1 MPAEYIIAGRAI
13 NAQNPPYIIA
23 EISGNHM
30 GQLEK
35 AFDLIVA
42 AKEAG
47 ADAVKFQTYEAHTI
61 TLDCDAEAFVVQDEL
76 WKGRRLYDL
85 YKEAQ
90 TPFSWHPKLFGKAQE
105 MGITAFS
112 APFDSSAVDLLESLH
127 CPAYK
132 IASCE
137 LVDIPLLAKVGTTEK
152 PVILSTGMAQ
162 EEEINEAL
170 SALFQ
175 AGTKYV
181 ALLHCIS
188 GYPTPHSQANLATM
202 VALAEKYDVPIGI
215 SDHTKGVSVPV
226 AATALG
232 AQIIEKHFCLDRSEG
247 AVDGDFSL
255 EPQEFSDM
263 VQACKQA
270 HAALGCVQLTPLP
283 SESDSIRFRKS
294 LYIAQDMNK
303 GDVLDEKNVRSV
315 RPAGGLHTR
324 YLNDV
329 MGQKILSDVKAGTPL
344 TWAILEGASKQQ

>member
-61 TLDCDAEAFVVQDEL
+61 TLNCDAKAFLVQDDL
-76 WKGRRLYDL
+76 WKGQRLYDL
-85 YKEAQ
+85 YKKAQ
-90 TPFSWHPKLFGKAQE
+90 TPFAWHQPLFDKAQE
-105 MGITAFS
+105 IGITAFS
-112 APFDSSAVDLLESLH
+112 APFDLTAVDLLESLY

-137 LVDIPLLAKVGTTEK
+137 LVDIPLLTKVGITKK
-152 PVILSTGMAQ
+152 PVILSTGMAR

-170 SALFQ
+170 SVLFQ
-175 AGTKYV
+175 AGTKHV

-188 GYPTPHSQANLATM
+188 GYPTPYSQANIATM

-232 AQIIEKHFCLDRSEG
+232 AQIIEKHFCLDRSKG

-255 EPQEFSDM
+255 EPPEFADM
-263 VQACKQA
+263 VQACQQA
-270 HAALGCVQLTPLP
+270 HAALGSVHLEPLP
-283 SESDSIRFRKS
+283 SESDSIRFRRS
-294 LYIAQDMNK
+294 LYITHDMQK
-303 GDVLDEKNVRSV
+303 GDVLDEKTVRSV

-329 MGQKILSDVKAGTPL
+329 IGQKILSDVKAGTPL
-344 TWAILEGASKQQ
+344 TWAMLEGADEK